1 MIPSEEEAL
10 ALHRKYGSSDIIV
23 RHCRVVTRVALT
35 LAKGLQ
41 SAGMEVDLDI
51 VKAAGLLHDIGRTI
65 THTVSHGL
73 EGSKLLEREGV
84 DDRVV
89 QAVRRHV
96 GAGLSKEEA
105 KALGLPDHDYI
116 PRSLEERIVCFADKM
131 VGSDRAQPFGEEV
144 SRFVKKGH
152 DVKRLIALKKGLE
165 RELGADPEKFVLDN
179 LKESH

>member
-35 LAKGLQ
+35 LAVGLQ
-41 SAGMEVDLDI
+41 NAGREVDLD
-51 VKAAGLLHDIGRTI
+51 VVRAAALLHDIGRTV
-65 THTVSHGL
+65 TLTVGHGL
-73 EGSKLLEREGV
+73 EGSKLLEREGI
-84 DDRVV
+84 DDRVA

-116 PRSLEERIVCFADKM
+116 PHTLEERIVCFADKM
-131 VGSDRAQPFGEEV
+131 VGSDRVQPFGEEV
-144 SRFVKKGH
+144 SRFVRKRH
-152 DVKRLIALKKGLE
+152 DVERLMALKKGLG
-165 RELGADPEKFVLDN
+165 RELGKDPERFLLDN